1 MLSLFE
7 LKAIL
12 LISSVKTLCL
22 SLLNFCCVFNINLL
36 FFTLR
41 EKCPNTELFLVRIFM
56 YLFQLQEN
64 TERNKSVFGHFSRSV
79 IYSLCFVTKETNHF
93 FFGWFFLLL
102 TFKLSWFQTIFYN
115 TPFCAFCFFI
125 FATIIYYLTISFCS

>member
-93 FFGWFFLLL
+93 FFLDGFFYCWPSSWVGSKQFFITHLFVPFFFLSSLP
-102 TFKLSWFQTIFYN
+102 SS
-115 TPFCAFCFFI
+115 
-125 FATIIYYLTISFCS
+125 II